1 MCYKCVF
8 YHING
13 IIYCKDS
20 MVGDGI
26 EDKEHALSSPTRS
39 EGYKTSFFYIP
50 PFSRDDKGS

>member
-26 EDKEHALSSPTRS
+26 DDKEHALSSRS
-39 EGYKTSFFYIP
+39 AARDIKPSFYIP